1 MRMMVVIGLWI
12 IQIASNTAAEAHDL
26 DESNNFDTSQPTASN
41 HEPTN
46 SPDWRNYKPTNS
58 HDRATL

>member
-46 SPDWRNYKPTNS
+46 SPD
-58 HDRATL
+58 